1 MLKISQLFFYYQH
14 PNFSYHKYFYYLLL
28 QLYILLH
35 VSFFGFKKGC
45 NNDFASLCRITCTR
59 FTSIRICANITIRPN
74 SLTNSLTFVNQLLAC
89 FMYQLKDFPK
99 ISAQNELC
107 IRCNK
112 QWFTFCNC
120 INLIYYTKR
129 TFSIVLELDYFSYS
143 FVVFSCHL
151 MNLKLWM
158 NDGRFLSDKNVIIRI
173 NVNRFVGSPH
183 LIMYF
188 EAMFCLL
195 HKVSN

>member
-28 QLYILLH
+28 QLYIPLH

-74 SLTNSLTFVNQLLAC
+74 SLTNSLTFVNQVLAC

-120 INLIYYTKR
+120 INLI
-129 TFSIVLELDYFSYS
+129 
-143 FVVFSCHL
+143 
-151 MNLKLWM
+151 
-158 NDGRFLSDKNVIIRI
+158 
-173 NVNRFVGSPH
+173 NR
-183 LIMYF
+183 LIF
-188 EAMFCLL
+188 HQCLL
-195 HKVSN
+195 FYSVRIRLFFL